1 MADNVQKTP
10 LARSLNRF
18 AERKALGLMQMTGK
32 GLPCQITKVDATGLI
47 VTVKFLVTSPYTLPN
62 VTVPVASS
70 QYARAPLQ
78 VGDQG
83 VCLSA
88 DTYIGGVTGQGGTAD
103 LSLQA
108 NLSALIFFPV
118 GSTKFAATDDA
129 NAYVIYGPDGVI
141 LRDSQSKGKLKIQPT
156 VVEWDLPTGVSLVIN
171 GNVIINGN
179 EEVSGGLALGGN
191 ITAADG
197 VSVYAGDIHTSG
209 AVIAGFGGGDQV
221 GLQTHSH
228 SQPQDSHGDIEH
240 NTNPPTAGS

>member
-18 AERKALGLMQMTGK
+18 AERKALGLMEMTGK
-32 GLPCQITKVDATGLI
+32 ALPCQITKVDATGLI
-47 VTVKFLVTSPYTLPN
+47 VTVKFLVQSPYTLPN

-108 NLSALIFFPV
+108 NLSSLIFVPV
-118 GSTKFAATDDA
+118 GSTKFTATDDP
-129 NAYVIYGPDGVI
+129 NAYVLYGPDGVI
-141 LRDSQSKGKLKIQPT
+141 LRDSQSRIKVKFQAT
-156 VVEWDLPTGVSLVIN
+156 VAEIDLPVGVTLVIN
-171 GNVIINGN
+171 GNAEINGN
-179 EEVSGGLALGGN
+179 AAITGGLSLTGKITGSGGGTYTQPLVTSAAVTAGEGTGN
-191 ITAADG
+191 
-197 VSVYAGDIHTSG
+197 
-209 AVIAGFGGGDQV
+209 QV
-221 GLQTHSH
+221 NLQTHTH
-228 SQPQDSHGDIEH
+228 TQPNDSHGDTEQPV
-240 NTNPPTAGS
+240 NAPTPGT